1 MIFVD
6 KGPCPQEI
14 QEDIDAQ
21 KAKDGWN
28 EIPEIPNAEQ
38 AKRLREE
45 FNPHTDRTFEKT
57 TWTMRLLHDSGGEQ
71 LG

>member
-21 KAKDGWN
+21 KAKDGWDGN
-28 EIPEIPNAEQ
+28 RRTLGWLEKSNAGIVGM
-38 AKRLREE
+38 L
-45 FNPHTDRTFEKT
+45 
-57 TWTMRLLHDSGGEQ
+57 
-71 LG
+71 